1 MARESSIPHILSML
15 RIILHLSFAAL
26 LSVGIVRTF
35 LERTQL
41 APLICILLTA
51 AFTACLYFVGTFSE
65 IRFAKGESSF
75 DPRSLITWWLASIL
89 VLWAGLTLSSESFVW
104 VSFPLFFLVIY
115 AWPPIAAAAAIVGMI
130 TVIAC
135 SSVLNSVFTPGV
147 VIGPIVGAIVAVT
160 ISAVYAKLVDEA
172 VRTRAAFEELRAAQA
187 KLALSQQQE
196 GRLAERQKVA
206 AEFHDTIAQSL
217 LSIVLIARAGQNR
230 SEPQALHA
238 DLGTIENTA
247 AQSLTSVRGFLAGE
261 ELGGSSAEAELAE
274 ACTTVEAAASAI
286 GTPLRAAF
294 STEGT
299 KIGLAPSLEYFF
311 SRAGQSLL
319 SNALLHSEADY
330 VSVTLHYWGSAVSL
344 DVVDNGRGFAGKHFG
359 YGLNS
364 LSERTEELGGSMTLR
379 STPGSGT
386 EVSVFV
392 PITGDSLA
400 RPAAT
405 SAPPSEQQPTWRST
419 PAQQE
424 ESW

>member
-1 MARESSIPHILSML
+1 MAQESSIPHILSML

-26 LSVGIVRTF
+26 LGVGILRTF
-35 LERTQL
+35 IEQTQL

-51 AFTACLYFVGTFSE
+51 AFTACLYFVGTLSE
-65 IRFAKGESSF
+65 IRFAKGQSSF
-75 DPRSLITWWLASIL
+75 DPRSLTTWWLASIL
-89 VLWAGLTLSSESFVW
+89 VLWAGLAMSGESYVW
-104 VSFPLFFLVIY
+104 VSFPLFFLVLY
-115 AWPPIAAAAAIVGMI
+115 AWPPIGAAAAIVGMLV
-130 TVIAC
+130 VIAG
-135 SSVLNSVFTPGV
+135 SSVLHSAFTPGV
-147 VIGPIVGAIVAVT
+147 IIGPLVGAIVAVT

-172 VRTRAAFEELRAAQA
+172 VRTRAAFDELRAAQA

-217 LSIVLIARAGQNR
+217 LSIVLISRAGQNR
-230 SEPQALHA
+230 NDVQELQG
-238 DLGTIENTA
+238 DLSTIENTA
-247 AQSLTSVRGFLAGE
+247 SHSLTTVRGFLAGE
-261 ELGGSSAEAELAE
+261 ELGGGSAEAELAE
-274 ACTTVEAAASAI
+274 ACSTVEAAAAAI
-286 GTPLRAAF
+286 GTPLRAEF
-294 STEGT
+294 SSEGA

-330 VSVTLHYWGSAVSL
+330 VSVSLHYWGTAVGL
-344 DVVDNGRGFAGKHFG
+344 DVVDNGKGFAGSHYG

-364 LSERTEELGGSMTLR
+364 LNERTEELGGSMTVR
-379 STPGSGT
+379 SSPGAGT

-405 SAPPSEQQPTWRST
+405 SAPLN
-419 PAQQE
+419 AQTARQE
-424 ESW
+424 GTS